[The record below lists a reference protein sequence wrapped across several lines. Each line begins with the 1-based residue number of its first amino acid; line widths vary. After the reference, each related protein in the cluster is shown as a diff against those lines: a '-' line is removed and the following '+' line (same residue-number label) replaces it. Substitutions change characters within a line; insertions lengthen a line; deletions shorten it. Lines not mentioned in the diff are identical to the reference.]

1 MATKKAKT
9 EGKQIDKAV
18 QEARLA
24 ELAKQINEGH
34 SQCMAAIRTSLER
47 AREIGEA
54 LREVKKAVRKK
65 NGLTFLEWIEDNCP
79 FSECQAQRYMRIAK
93 KWDAVQKLMNDEKDG
108 DLTMAKALAY
118 LSRSANSQKAP
129 AKESAPEKLTIASRE
144 ILETELNKSR
154 KVDFDDDSLVHG
166 FAEKQAKAIARQVVR
181 LVTEEKELKDQN
193 GNKLSTERAA
203 CAILR
208 HVKTLLTA
216 DLLFN
221 LNDECSDDGSD
232 DDEGSEEVPSSPSEM
247 HHRHNG
253 KAATAVA

>member
-1 MATKKAKT
+1 MSTQNGKKND
-9 EGKQIDKAV
+9 QQVDKAS

-34 SQCMAAIRTSLER
+34 SQCMAAIRTSLDR

-65 NGLTFLEWIEDNCP
+65 KGLTFLDWIEDNCR

-118 LSRSANSQKAP
+118 LSRSANGQNAQ
-129 AKESAPEKLTIASRE
+129 AKDHVPDTLAIASRE
-144 ILETELNKSR
+144 ALETELNKSR

-221 LNDECSDDGSD
+221 VNDEHKDDGSHD
-232 DDEGSEEVPSSPSEM
+232 DADSEETPPSTPEM
-247 HHRHNG
+247 HHRRNG
-253 KAATAVA
+253 KAAMAVA